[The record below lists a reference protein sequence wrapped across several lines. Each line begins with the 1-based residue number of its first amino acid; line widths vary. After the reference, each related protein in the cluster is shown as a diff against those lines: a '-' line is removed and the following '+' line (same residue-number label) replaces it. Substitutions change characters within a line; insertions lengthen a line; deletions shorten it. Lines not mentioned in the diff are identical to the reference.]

1 MTPPL
6 PSPITSIASLWSRR
20 ELIWALLKRDILGRY
35 RGSAMGLFWSALN
48 PLLMLAVYTVFFGD
62 VFVSKWGNPKGDRGD
77 FALILFVGLL
87 LHGFL
92 AECISRAPTLVVGN
106 PNYVT
111 KVVFPL
117 DALPVVTV
125 GVAAFHFAIG
135 ILIWSIWYLL
145 ANHAFHATAPLL
157 IIVFA
162 PLALM
167 ALGVAWILASLGVYL
182 RDVGQI
188 VPFIN
193 AVLLFASPVFYP
205 VSALPAQYA
214 AIVRLGPLTLPI
226 EGARDVL
233 VFGTMPDWGAYGV
246 YTAVALLVAYV
257 GYLWFYGTRKGFADV
272 L

>member
-1 MTPPL
+1 MTLPL
-6 PSPITSIASLWSRR
+6 PSPIVSATSLWRRR
-20 ELIWALLKRDILGRY
+20 ELIWALLKRDVVGRY

-48 PLLMLAVYTVFFGD
+48 PLLMLAVYTVFFGE
-62 VFVSKWGNPKGDRGD
+62 VFVSKWGNPQGDRSD

-92 AECISRAPTLVVGN
+92 AECIARAPQLIVGN

-117 DALPVVTV
+117 DTLPVVTV
-125 GVAAFHFAIG
+125 GVAAFHFTIG
-135 ILIWSIWYLL
+135 ILIWSAWYLL
-145 ANHAFHATAPLL
+145 AKHGFYATAPL
-157 IIVFA
+157 IVIVFA

-167 ALGVAWILASLGVYL
+167 ALGIAWILASLGVYL
-182 RDVGQI
+182 RDVGQV
-188 VPFIN
+188 VPFVN

-205 VSALPAQYA
+205 ISALPAQYA
-214 AIVRLGPLTLPI
+214 AIVRLSPLTLPI
-226 EGARDVL
+226 EQARDVL
-233 VFGTMPDWGAYGV
+233 VFGTLPDWGAYGI
-246 YTAVALLVAYV
+246 YTAVALSVAYI